1 MELAT
6 TEETEQPVFGRTRLI
21 LNATFEASVPSRGVI
36 AQRICEA
43 RGVAPE
49 LVVIRT
55 ITSRFGGGHATIE
68 AYVYEDAKQLARI
81 EAEHLVERTKKTMAQ
96 APEAEPQAEPEPV
109 EEASEATE
117 ESSSDEK

>member
-6 TEETEQPVFGRTRLI
+6 TEETEQPIFGRTRLI

-96 APEAEPQAEPEPV
+96 APEAEPQAEPAPEPV
-109 EEASEATE
+109 EEASE
-117 ESSSDEK
+117 DEK